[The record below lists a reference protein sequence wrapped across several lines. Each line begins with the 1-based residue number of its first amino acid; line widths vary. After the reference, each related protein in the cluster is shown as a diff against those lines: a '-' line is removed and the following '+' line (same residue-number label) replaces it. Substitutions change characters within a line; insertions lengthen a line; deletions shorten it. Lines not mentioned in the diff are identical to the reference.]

1 MKHTVWR
8 ARACSSGRRWSQAAR
23 GNRWVAYPLGMAI
36 EKASRRT
43 KADAVYE
50 ALQTGILAGR
60 IAPGERLR
68 QEEVAAQWGVSQ
80 TPVREAFRRL
90 ESEGLVE
97 HAPNRGV
104 IVRGI
109 PWAPPAAP
117 LDVLARRW
125 DELIRDPDSVPGSDF
140 P

>member
-1 MKHTVWR
+1 
-8 ARACSSGRRWSQAAR
+8 
-23 GNRWVAYPLGMAI
+23 MALRKPI
-36 EKASRRT
+36 HRT
-43 KADAVYE
+43 KADIVHQ
-50 ALQTGILAGR
+50 ALQEGIMSGG
-60 IAPGERLR
+60 IAPGEHLR
-68 QEEVAAQWGVSQ
+68 QEEVAARWGVSQ

-97 HAPNRGV
+97 HEANRGV

-109 PWAPPAAP
+109 PLAPPPSP

-125 DELIRDPDSVPGSDF
+125 NELVADPDSVPGSDF